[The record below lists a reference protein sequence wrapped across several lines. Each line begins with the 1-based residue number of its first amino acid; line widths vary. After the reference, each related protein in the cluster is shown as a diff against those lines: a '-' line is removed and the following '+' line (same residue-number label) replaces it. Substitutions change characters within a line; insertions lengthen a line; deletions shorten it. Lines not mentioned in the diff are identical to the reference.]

1 MNNENFNK
9 LNILS
14 HDILNNIHKIGH
26 EVLNSTLE
34 TSIPI
39 INTFT
44 DSNIK
49 NNDIDLINYQIK
61 PDSERNKI
69 FIMCDIPGLSKENC
83 KVHYKN
89 NILRVMGKVCYN
101 EQWGFLKNK
110 NYYREID
117 LGYINKNSIKI
128 KYENGCLKIE
138 IDRIVL
144 DNESNIEIE

>member
-9 LNILS
+9 FNILS

-49 NNDIDLINYQIK
+49 SNGIDLINYQIK

-69 FIMCDIPGLSKENC
+69 FIMCEIPGLSKENC

-101 EQWGFLKNK
+101 EPWGFLKNK

-128 KYENGCLKIE
+128 KYENGCLMIE

>member
-9 LNILS
+9 LNYLS

-49 NNDIDLINYQIK
+49 SNGIDLINYQIK

-69 FIMCDIPGLSKENC
+69 FIMCEIPGLSKENC

-101 EQWGFLKNK
+101 EPWGFLKNK

-128 KYENGCLKIE
+128 KYENGCLMIE

>member
-9 LNILS
+9 LNYLS

-44 DSNIK
+44 NTNLKS
-49 NNDIDLINYQIK
+49 NDIDLINYQIK

-69 FIMCDIPGLSKENC
+69 FIMCEIPGLSKENC

-128 KYENGCLKIE
+128 KYDNGCLMIE

>member
-9 LNILS
+9 FNILS

-44 DSNIK
+44 DSNLK
-49 NNDIDLINYQIK
+49 SNGIDLINYQIK

-69 FIMCDIPGLSKENC
+69 FIMCEIPGLSKENC

-101 EQWGFLKNK
+101 EPWGFLKNK

-128 KYENGCLKIE
+128 KYENGCLMIE